1 MDNSPQAGQTQK
13 GPPDR
18 AYEAPTQ
25 FVKGFYLL
33 LTLWS
38 LFCLFLLHQ
47 IVQNIGLDP
56 LYGLLMIAFILV
68 FMWYFS
74 LAFAYRIE
82 VWQDGTMRMTSYRR
96 IITVKAQ
103 DIPKALAPRFPVGFL
118 KFRLE
123 REMGYLFY
131 QAGNS
136 DLHEVLQLIKSVNPD
151 MEFTNVSIQGRS
163 RS

>member
-1 MDNSPQAGQTQK
+1 MNQSPQAGQTPQ

-18 AYEAPTQ
+18 TYEAPAR

-33 LTLWS
+33 LMLWS

-47 IVQNIGLDP
+47 ILQNLSLDP
-56 LYGLLMIAFILV
+56 LYGLLMIVFILV

-74 LAFAYRIE
+74 LAFAYRID
-82 VWQDGTMRMTSYRR
+82 VWRDGTMRMTSYRR
-96 IITVKAQ
+96 TISVKAQ

-131 QAGNS
+131 QAGDS
-136 DLHEVLQLIKSVNPD
+136 DLQKVLQMIKSANP
-151 MEFTNVSIQGRS
+151 EIRFTNL
-163 RS
+163 

>member
-1 MDNSPQAGQTQK
+1 MNNAAQVNQTPK

-18 AYEAPTQ
+18 TYEAPVR

-33 LTLWS
+33 LTFWS

-96 IITVKAQ
+96 TIIVKAQ
-103 DIPKALAPRFPVGFL
+103 DIPKALAPRFPVGFF

-136 DLHEVLQLIKSVNPD
+136 DMHEVLQMIKSANP
-151 MEFTNVSIQGRS
+151 EIRFTNL
-163 RS
+163 